1 MRFVKSEKDEVITT
15 GKDEEKVE
23 LTDFEYPQYDSIEEF
38 VTAAGDEKTALEYVN
53 GHAEKDAKNV
63 GRVALRDDAVKANK
77 EVAFA
82 KIRDLIRNWS
92 PKGGED
98 GRKVNKKK
106 AAAFDQAEVLL
117 NSADLTIEQKMA
129 KLAELLAAAK

>member
-1 MRFVKSEKDEVITT
+1 MRFVKSEKDETITT
-15 GKDEEKVE
+15 GKDTDKVE
-23 LTDFEYPQYDSIEEF
+23 LTDFEYPQYDSVEEF

-63 GRVALRDDAVKANK
+63 GRVALRGIEAGADTTT
-77 EVAFA
+77 AFA

-106 AAAFDQAEVLL
+106 AAAFDE
-117 NSADLTIEQKMA
+117 IET
-129 KLAELLAAAK
+129 LAASGNVTLEQLMKLIQQAK

>member
-1 MRFVKSEKDEVITT
+1 MRFVASEKDEVITT
-15 GKDEEKVE
+15 GKDDEKVE

-63 GRVALRDDAVKANK
+63 GRVALRGIDGSADKTT
-77 EVAFA
+77 AFA

-106 AAAFDQAEVLL
+106 AAAFDAAESLL
-117 NSADLTIEQKMA
+117 SQADLTPEQKMA
-129 KLAELLAAAK
+129 KLMELLAAAK

>member
-1 MRFVKSEKDEVITT
+1 MRFVKSEKDETITT
-15 GKDEEKVE
+15 GKDDDKVE

-106 AAAFDQAEVLL
+106 AQAFDQ
-117 NSADLTIEQKMA
+117 IES
-129 KLAELLAAAK
+129 LAASGNVTLEQLMQLIAAAK